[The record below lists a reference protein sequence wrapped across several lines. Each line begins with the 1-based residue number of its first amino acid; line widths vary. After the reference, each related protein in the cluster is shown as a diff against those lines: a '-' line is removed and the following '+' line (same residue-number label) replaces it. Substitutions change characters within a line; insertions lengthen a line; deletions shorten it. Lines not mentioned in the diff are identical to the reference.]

1 MGRAIRARPPR
12 GELGGPAL
20 YKEVLDSMTNNVAH
34 LLNKGRSVRGV
45 AMVCAALGLAAMVA
59 GTPASAQ
66 DPAAKAPAAKAPA
79 AGAAPAAKGAPAAG
93 GAASAEKKSAWVKLC
108 EKAPFNTKDKDGKE
122 VKNEKN
128 ICLTHHERLDGNT
141 GMVMVSAAIREIEG
155 IDKKSMMVM
164 VPLGMALP
172 PGLRAAVYT
181 KEQWAQAAKN
191 EKIDEKTLKPI
202 ALKFSLC
209 HAAGCTAEVEA
220 SPEIIEQM
228 KTGGG
233 IMVIAMNAAA
243 QPIGFPVPLD
253 GFPEAFSGKPV
264 DNKEYAKARGQLM
277 AQIRERQQAA
287 LEKYKAEQMKNL
299 PAPPPGADTGAA
311 PATKAA
317 APAAKK

>member
-1 MGRAIRARPPR
+1 
-12 GELGGPAL
+12 
-20 YKEVLDSMTNNVAH
+20 
-34 LLNKGRSVRGV
+34 
-45 AMVCAALGLAAMVA
+45 
-59 GTPASAQ
+59 
-66 DPAAKAPAAKAPA
+66 
-79 AGAAPAAKGAPAAG
+79 
-93 GAASAEKKSAWVKLC
+93 
-108 EKAPFNTKDKDGKE
+108 
-122 VKNEKN
+122 
-128 ICLTHHERLDGNT
+128 
-141 GMVMVSAAIREIEG
+141 MVMVSAAIREIEG
-155 IDKKSMMVM
+155 SDKKSMMVM

-202 ALKFSLC
+202 ALKYSLC

-220 SPEIIEQM
+220 TADIVEQM

-233 IMVIAMNAAA
+233 IMVIAMNAGA

-253 GFPEAFSGKPV
+253 GFVEAYAGKPV

-287 LEKYKAEQMKNL
+287 IEKYKADQMKNL

-311 PATKAA
+311 PA